1 MMERPTR
8 LFPPGL
14 VDSTGRRLRL
24 GSYVV
29 VRVNGTESKGE
40 VTGWAG
46 PRRGIEVTCTEPPSI
61 AIVQPIDV
69 TRLDEPNPEPL
80 TVGWM
85 PMDDTNETAAL
96 LVPLGTR
103 DIQTVTVADPH
114 LSPVPDGRQPDLRTW
129 ALETTGRL
137 DELDHTDQLRVIQR
151 EIDMPML
158 RRVLAEASLPDHIDA
173 IVFVATDQRDTY
185 PADTASLLPIACLWL
200 EANGHLDTTDES
212 TVRTTGRVETIVLTA
227 LPHILDAVVHQT
239 SRGLDEINLHA
250 DRLCCILAGGTPA
263 MMYGTTLAAV
273 RTIGASRTR
282 TIQVPADLQLN
293 GDTTPQSLIEM
304 DVGDSELA

>member
-1 MMERPTR
+1 MERPTR

-24 GSYVV
+24 GSYVM
-29 VRVNGTESKGE
+29 VRANDLENKGE

-46 PRRGIEVTCTEPPSI
+46 PRRGIEVTFTEPPAI

-80 TVGWM
+80 TIGWM
-85 PMDDTNETAAL
+85 PMDDTDETAAL

-103 DIQTVTVADPH
+103 DVRTLTVADAH
-114 LSPVPDGRQPDLRTW
+114 LSPVPDGRQADLRTW
-129 ALETTGRL
+129 ALETTQTLGFL
-137 DELDHTDQLRVIQR
+137 DDAERLRVVQR

-158 RRVLAEASLPDHIDA
+158 RRVLAEASLPDHIEA
-173 IVFVATDQRDTY
+173 IIFVVSDQRDPH
-185 PADTASLLPIACLWL
+185 PADTAPLLPIASLWL
-200 EANGHLDTTDES
+200 EANGHLDATDEP
-212 TVRTTGRVETIVLTA
+212 TVRTTGRVETIVLTS

-239 SRGLDEINLHA
+239 SRRLNDFNLRT
-250 DRLCCILAGGTPA
+250 DRLCCVVAGGTPA

-273 RTIGASRTR
+273 RAIGASRTR
-282 TIQVPADLQLN
+282 TIQVPADVHFN
-293 GDTTPQSLIEM
+293 GDRMPQALVEM